1 MKRLYLVRH
10 GRAEAGFGEQLDPGL
25 DATGFRQAQAVG
37 EQLGKLKH
45 MPILSSPLRRARET
59 ASPLALRW
67 SRKPIM
73 EEAVAEIP
81 TPGRVRLKDRP
92 NWLRGVMAG
101 KWSEQTRE
109 LIAWRK
115 DLIAALH
122 AQKEDTVIFSHF
134 IAINVA
140 AGDALREDRVHV
152 FSPDNASV
160 TILESDGSKLHV
172 VELGREADTRVL

>member
-37 EQLGKLKH
+37 EKLGKLKP
-45 MPILSSPLRRARET
+45 MPILTSPLRRARET
-59 ASPLALRW
+59 ASPLVLRW
-67 SRKPIM
+67 SRKPIL
-73 EEAVAEIP
+73 EEAVAEVP
-81 TPGRVRLKDRP
+81 TPGRVRLKERP

-109 LIAWRK
+109 LAAWRK
-115 DLIAALH
+115 DIVTLLTART
-122 AQKEDTVIFSHF
+122 EDAVIFSHF

-140 AGDALREDRVHV
+140 VGAALVEDRVHV
-152 FSPDNASV
+152 FSPDNGSV
-160 TILESDGSKLHV
+160 TILETDGTKLHV
-172 VELGREADTRVL
+172 VEMGREADTRVL

>member
-1 MKRLYLVRH
+1 MVKLYLVRH
-10 GRAEAGFGEQLDPGL
+10 GRAEAGFGEELDPGL

-73 EEAVAEIP
+73 EEAVAEVP

-92 NWLRGVMAG
+92 TWLRGVMAS
-101 KWSEQTRE
+101 KWSEASRDLT
-109 LIAWRK
+109 IWRK
-115 DLIAALH
+115 DLIAALL
-122 AQKEDTVIFSHF
+122 ARTEDTVIFSHF
-134 IAINVA
+134 VAINVA
-140 AGDALREDRVHV
+140 AGAALREDRVHV
-152 FSPDNASV
+152 FSPDNCSV
-160 TILESDGSKLHV
+160 TIVETDGGALHV
-172 VELGREADTRVL
+172 VELGREADTKVL